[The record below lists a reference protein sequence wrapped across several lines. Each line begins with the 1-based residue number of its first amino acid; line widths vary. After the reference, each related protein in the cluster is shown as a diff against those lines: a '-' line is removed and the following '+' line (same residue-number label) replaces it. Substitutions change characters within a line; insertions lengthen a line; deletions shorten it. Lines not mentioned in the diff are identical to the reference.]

1 MNSAAKHCLG
11 MVVLLNCWATP
22 AHAIYNGTP
31 TTSFAAVAR
40 GVQVAPDWVFTAS
53 HFLLGVGDTYSNG
66 YGSRTVSAVY
76 SAPGSTGFPANDF
89 SMMRLAPVASGTAP
103 FLPVNG
109 TLVPYGSFAPWD
121 VTIASGSNSG
131 PARGYGFTAINESLL
146 TYVDTAT
153 NPATPYTVNWLL
165 SVDSN
170 TYVQGGDSGGGLFA
184 GHATDSSVLMGI
196 SSAQLQNDVTLAPE
210 GSAFVQ
216 PAAYRSWIDNTLL
229 ADPSDN
235 QAVAWTTVVIPVP
248 EPSGVL
254 LGGVGLLAL
263 AFAGA
268 RRLGNKAPSGKP

>member
-1 MNSAAKHCLG
+1 MKSTATHCLG
-11 MVVLLNCWATP
+11 MVVLLSCWANP
-22 AHAIYNGTP
+22 AQAIYNGTP

-66 YGSRTVSAVY
+66 YGSRTVSAIY

-89 SMMRLAPVASGTAP
+89 SLMRLAPVATTAAP

-109 TLVPYGSFAPWD
+109 TPVPAGSFAPWD

-131 PARGYGFTAINESLL
+131 PARGYGFTTINESLL

-165 SVDSN
+165 SIDSN
-170 TYVQGGDSGGGLFA
+170 IYVQGGDSGGGLFA
-184 GHATDSSVLMGI
+184 GHAADSSVLMGI
-196 SSAQLQNDVTLAPE
+196 SSAQLQNDLTLAPE

-216 PAAYRSWIDNTLL
+216 PAAYRSWIDTTLL
-229 ADPSDN
+229 ADAADS

-254 LGGVGLLAL
+254 LGGMGLLIAL
-263 AFAGA
+263 AGA
-268 RRLGNKAPSGKP
+268 RRRA